1 MTNSI
6 WKTPDQKPEKNKLIF
21 AQHDRHRDG
30 NIDYFIWDI
39 HEFRDVIR
47 KDSIRWCYLDEL
59 LAQADKAERLQKALC
74 FIRNIRGAGM
84 SYQDMF
90 LDAHEVAKTA
100 LDPEYKP
107 VLCGRYDEEM
117 VDLIKQLGENQ

>member
-1 MTNSI
+1 MSNSI
-6 WKTPDQKPEKNKLIF
+6 WHKANEKPELNKYVVVRKHGF
-21 AQHDRHRDG
+21 AQWKVFKFDNKTTFYEPFTD
-30 NIDYFIWDI
+30 DMWAYVEDI
-39 HEFRDVIR
+39 M
-47 KDSIRWCYLDEL
+47 L
-59 LAQADKAERLQKALC
+59 QADKAERLQKALC

-117 VDLIKQLGENQ
+117 LDEIKQLIKGD